1 MLEVENKKLFLS
13 IVSSLLQGEGD
24 NLAEPFILLEDE
36 KELKP
41 SKNIE
46 VVTDVISLD
55 VNNKKFITAAIESLN
70 KFCIADEM
78 LNAEIEQMHQ
88 KLYVQVVDLINELS
102 SDFSISANWNLAKY
116 LKAYEFSV
124 QINSCDGMFEKLT
137 TYIQLMA
144 EFMQGKINCFVNL
157 KSYFDSAELLELYK
171 YAIYNKVAILLV
183 ESSTQNVTLE
193 YERKLIIDNEFD
205 EFTVNS

>member
-1 MLEVENKKLFLS
+1 MD
-13 IVSSLLQGEGD
+13 SLLLGEGE
-24 NLAEPFILLEDE
+24 NIAEPFILLEGE

-46 VVTDVISLD
+46 VVTDIISLD

-78 LNAEIEQMHQ
+78 LNAEIEKMHQ
-88 KLYVQVVDLINELS
+88 KLYLQIIDLINELS

-124 QINSCDGMFEKLT
+124 QINSFDGMFEKLM

-144 EFMQGKINCFVNL
+144 EFMQEKIICFVNL
-157 KSYFDSAELLELYK
+157 KSYFDNAELIELYK

-183 ESSTQNVTLE
+183 ESSMQDVALD

-205 EFTVNS
+205 EFTVNF

>member
-1 MLEVENKKLFLS
+1 MD
-13 IVSSLLQGEGD
+13 SLLLGEGE
-24 NLAEPFILLEDE
+24 NIAEPFILLEDE

-46 VVTDVISLD
+46 VVTDIISLD

-78 LNAEIEQMHQ
+78 LNAEIEKMHQ
-88 KLYVQVVDLINELS
+88 KLYLQIIDLINELS

-124 QINSCDGMFEKLT
+124 QINSFDGMFEKLT

-144 EFMQGKINCFVNL
+144 EFMQEKIICFVNL
-157 KSYFDSAELLELYK
+157 KSYFDNAELIELYK

-183 ESSTQNVTLE
+183 ESSMQDVALD

-205 EFTVNS
+205 EFTVNF